1 MRESVISITQ
11 CIPIFPVQSV
21 PTLMQ
26 DYNKSIAIDIL
37 MIGNTIVRID
47 VKRHRLKY
55 EFYFYTFAFHLIKGV
70 YYIYSTLCVLL
81 LIFPSEVS
89 YVSDMSQCAFCFRK
103 HPRMKSTN

>member
-37 MIGNTIVRID
+37 MIGNTIVRLDVID
-47 VKRHRLKY
+47 
-55 EFYFYTFAFHLIKGV
+55 
-70 YYIYSTLCVLL
+70 
-81 LIFPSEVS
+81 
-89 YVSDMSQCAFCFRK
+89 
-103 HPRMKSTN
+103 